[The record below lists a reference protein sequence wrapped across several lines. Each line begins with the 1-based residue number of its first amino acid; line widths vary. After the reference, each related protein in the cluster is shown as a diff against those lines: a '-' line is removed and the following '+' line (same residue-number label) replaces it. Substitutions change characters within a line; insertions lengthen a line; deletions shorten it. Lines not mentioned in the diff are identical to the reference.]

1 MLISLFFLTISCFTS
16 AQQENVVSLQTEK
29 QRHVFE
35 PFIGTYRTS
44 FLDNNVTAVIGVENN
59 KFVFHKLMN
68 GYLNTSFEF
77 PIEIQAQERMY
88 TRRHQTH
95 LETIQFSFSRY
106 HFSAIITQDT
116 FYRRQVAQ
124 HTIEVSRDGSTMSHE
139 FQYYLYRR
147 KHWIFGPW
155 VLDTTNHGRR
165 YATERKDLYI
175 KVSNQSI
182 PKKALKQMAQE
193 IFQERR
199 AESLTRE
206 QKETLDIEHKINEA
220 LRTGEV
226 ISLQEYK
233 NRCSVFFKK

>member
-1 MLISLFFLTISCFTS
+1 MLTSLFFFTISFFTL
-16 AQQENVVSLQTEK
+16 AQQENVVSLQSEM
-29 QRHVFE
+29 QRHIFE
-35 PFIGTYRTS
+35 PFVGTYKTS
-44 FLDNNVTAVIGVENN
+44 FLDNNVTAVIAVENN
-59 KFVFHKLMN
+59 KFVFHKVMN

-77 PIEIQAQERMY
+77 PIETQAQERKY
-88 TRRHQTH
+88 TRRHPTY
-95 LETIQFSFSRY
+95 LETIQFAFSRY
-106 HFSAIITQDT
+106 HFSAIIVQDT

-139 FQYYLYRR
+139 FQYELYRR

-165 YATERKDLYI
+165 YATERKDQYI

-182 PKKALKQMAQE
+182 PIEALKQMAADS
-193 IFQERR
+193 FRERWS
-199 AESLTRE
+199 EGLSRE
-206 QKETLDIEHKINEA
+206 QEDELEKEQKISEA

-233 NRCSVFFKK
+233 SRCTVFFKK